1 MIENKIVYK
10 LYTSVKITCCGI
22 NRFVTVPIT
31 VLADSESEAVML
43 VRNNISC
50 EISKI
55 HKVEKIKK

>member
-10 LYTSVKITCCGI
+10 LDISIKISCCGI
-22 NRFVTVPIT
+22 SRFVIVPIT

-43 VRNNISC
+43 ARNNISC

-55 HKVEKIKK
+55 HKVEKIKN